1 MKTFGEHAGQ
11 AGVRR
16 DGSDMLLHSETAQLY
31 VAENKTVLVC
41 VEQVRESATFS
52 KCTYK
57 LRITFGKASFWLYD
71 VHCETLRK
79 FAAHLNEFVDAECTL
94 MAAKEKALYMPST
107 LVVSGSGSGNGNE
120 VVTKTKRYE
129 KAK

>member
-16 DGSDMLLHSETAQLY
+16 DGSDMTLHSETAQLY

-41 VEQVRESATFS
+41 IEQVREAAVFS
-52 KCTYK
+52 KCVYK

-79 FAAHLNEFVDAECTL
+79 FAVHLNEFVDAECTL
-94 MAAKEKALYMPST
+94 MAAKEKALYTPAART
-107 LVVSGSGSGNGNE
+107 LSDNGKSN
-120 VVTKTKRYE
+120 VTEAKTKRYE
-129 KAK
+129 RAK